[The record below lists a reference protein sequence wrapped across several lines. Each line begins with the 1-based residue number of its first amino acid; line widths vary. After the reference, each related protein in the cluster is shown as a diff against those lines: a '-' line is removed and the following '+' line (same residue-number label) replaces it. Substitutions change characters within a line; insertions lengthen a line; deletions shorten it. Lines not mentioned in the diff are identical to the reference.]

1 MDVDGD
7 GRADYLVTGTDLN
20 NDGIPDA
27 LQRSPQQYQSPP
39 AEEQPKYNPVQVH
52 LLGSF
57 YAVTN
62 VLILGRVLFHTLVTG
77 LLDVSALES
86 LAQLLRQL
94 MAVEAT
100 RMRANKTSLE
110 PGRPRIKSRHHD
122 LHQMLR

>member
-7 GRADYLVTGTDLN
+7 GRADYLVTGADLN

-52 LLGSF
+52 LLAPF
-57 YAVTN
+57 CDVTN
-62 VLILGRVLFHTLVTG
+62 VVILGRVLFHTLVTG
-77 LLDVSALES
+77 LLDDSALES
-86 LAQLLRQL
+86 PAQLHRQL
-94 MAVEAT
+94 MAAEAT
-100 RMRANKTSLE
+100 RMRANKTSQEL
-110 PGRPRIKSRHHD
+110 GRPRIKSRHHV